1 MPDAAHL
8 VGGQAEILPR
18 VLFGDIGD
26 AQSLV
31 KVLELGLVGWEVPTF
46 LVPRNV
52 WCWAS
57 TGIKQKTKGPL
68 LNVSSEEP
76 DTQTS

>member
-18 VLFGDIGD
+18 VLFGHIGD

-31 KVLELGLVGWEVPTF
+31 KVLELGLVRWEVPTF
-46 LVPRNV
+46 LVPCNV

-57 TGIKQKTKGPL
+57 SGIKHKAKGPL
-68 LNVSSEEP
+68 LNVSSNESNI
-76 DTQTS
+76 QTS